1 MNSSLKL
8 QAELFGLFLFS
19 LVFLHKKIRDLAMGN
34 KHLQDPHSKPM
45 RNSSIDMVRGIAM
58 CGIILIHVHSYFS
71 YFKVEDS
78 ILFISGSIANLSR
91 FSVPVFILTSGIFI
105 SYKGNLNFWKSRLT
119 QLVIPYSLFGLVGFL
134 IKYPISDGW
143 IFEFL
148 KKFFLGTIYEPYY
161 YIPLLFQ
168 FYLLYALFFKHSNAW
183 SISQK
188 WAYFL
193 CFLIINLISN
203 QFFPTG
209 GNWQFI
215 EPLVFTNFL
224 FFFVFGL
231 IAKPIL
237 SESTELLALFSD
249 KKIKLTLYFTT
260 TLYVVYLIL
269 LTFTTGTGFSN
280 HLIFYPIVCFLL
292 LFYGCIV
299 LEKNSSSFSKIIVS
313 ILSYIGKNSLF
324 VFLVHPILIH
334 LLHAYHP
341 YTFGGK
347 FLSYFVI
354 FILNL
359 IIPLGVG
366 EMYNQIQKSFLG
378 LKQK

>member
-8 QAELFGLFLFS
+8 QAELFGLFLFFII
-19 LVFLHKKIRDLAMGN
+19 LLHKKIRDLAMGN
-34 KHLQDPHSKPM
+34 RYFIDLKSKPM
-45 RNSSIDMVRGIAM
+45 RNSSMDMVRGIAM

-71 YFKVEDS
+71 YFHVEKS
-78 ILFISGSIANLSR
+78 ILLFSGSIANLSR
-91 FSVPVFILTSGIFI
+91 FSVPVFILSSGIFI
-105 SYKGNLNFWKSRLT
+105 SYKGNLNFWKTRLI

-143 IFEFL
+143 IIEFL
-148 KKFFLGTIYEPYY
+148 NKFFLGTIYEPYY

-168 FYLLYALFFKHSNAW
+168 FYLLYVLFFKDSNAW

-188 WAYFL
+188 WVIFICSLLA
-193 CFLIINLISN
+193 NLVSN

-215 EPLVFTNFL
+215 EPLVFSNFL

-231 IAKPIL
+231 IAKPVL
-237 SESTELLALFSD
+237 SESSELLSIFSE

-260 TLYVVYLIL
+260 ILYIVYLVF
-269 LTFTTGTGFSN
+269 LTVTTGTGFSN

-292 LFYGCIV
+292 LFYGCTN
-299 LEKNSSSFSKIIVS
+299 LEKYSSSFSKIIVS

-324 VFLVHPILIH
+324 VLLVHPILIH
-334 LLHAYHP
+334 LFHAFHP
-341 YTFGGK
+341 FTFGGK
-347 FLSYFVI
+347 YLSYFVI

-366 EMYNQIQKSFLG
+366 EIYNQTQNAFFSP
-378 LKQK
+378 KQK

>member
-1 MNSSLKL
+1 
-8 QAELFGLFLFS
+8 
-19 LVFLHKKIRDLAMGN
+19 
-34 KHLQDPHSKPM
+34 
-45 RNSSIDMVRGIAM
+45 
-58 CGIILIHVHSYFS
+58 
-71 YFKVEDS
+71 
-78 ILFISGSIANLSR
+78 
-91 FSVPVFILTSGIFI
+91 
-105 SYKGNLNFWKSRLT
+105 
-119 QLVIPYSLFGLVGFL
+119 VIPYSLLGLVGFL

-188 WAYFL
+188 WAYFI
-193 CFLIINLISN
+193 CSLITNPISN

-215 EPLVFTNFL
+215 EPLVFSNFL

-260 TLYVVYLIL
+260 ILYVVYLIL

-292 LFYGCIV
+292 LLYGCIN

-334 LLHAYHP
+334 LFHAYHP
-341 YTFGGK
+341 FTFGGK
-347 FLSYFVI
+347 YLSYFVI

-366 EMYNQIQKSFLG
+366 EIYNQIQKSFLA

>member
-19 LVFLHKKIRDLAMGN
+19 LVFLHKNIRNFAMGN

-71 YFKVEDS
+71 YFKVENS
-78 ILFISGSIANLSR
+78 FLFISGSIANLSR

-105 SYKGNLNFWKSRLT
+105 SYKGNLNFWKSRLI
-119 QLVIPYSLFGLVGFL
+119 QLVIPYTLFGLLGFL

-168 FYLLYALFFKHSNAW
+168 FYLLYALFFKNSNAW

-193 CFLIINLISN
+193 TSLIANLFSN

-215 EPLVFTNFL
+215 EPLVFSNFL
-224 FFFVFGL
+224 FFFIFGL

-237 SESTELLALFSD
+237 SESTEFLALFSD

-292 LFYGCIV
+292 LFYGCIN

-324 VFLVHPILIH
+324 VFLLHPILIH

-366 EMYNQIQKSFLG
+366 EMYNKIQKSFLG